1 MININLS
8 FFIGL
13 SKIQLVS
20 NIKMISLIR
29 PLLLKFVNT
38 PQVKQLIIDLLTK
51 LADST
56 DNTVDDKAVVFIKNG
71 LFPGAKTSK

>member
-1 MININLS
+1 M
-8 FFIGL
+8 
-13 SKIQLVS
+13 V
-20 NIKMISLIR
+20 SLIR
-29 PLLLKFVNT
+29 PLLFKFVNT

-71 LFPGAKTSK
+71 LFPGSKPSK

>member
-20 NIKMISLIR
+20 NIKMIALIR
-29 PLLLKFVNT
+29 PLLFKFVNT

-71 LFPGAKTSK
+71 LFPGAKQSK

>member
-20 NIKMISLIR
+20 NIKMIALIR
-29 PLLLKFVNT
+29 PLLFKFVNT

>member
-1 MININLS
+1 M
-8 FFIGL
+8 
-13 SKIQLVS
+13 V
-20 NIKMISLIR
+20 SLIR
-29 PLLLKFVNT
+29 PLLFKFVNT

-71 LFPGAKTSK
+71 LFPGAKQAK

>member
-8 FFIGL
+8 FSIGL

-29 PLLLKFVNT
+29 PLLFKFVNT

>member
-8 FFIGL
+8 FSIGL
-13 SKIQLVS
+13 SKINLVS
-20 NIKMISLIR
+20 TDQMIALIR
-29 PLLLKFVNT
+29 PLLFKFVNT

>member
-20 NIKMISLIR
+20 NIKMIALIR
-29 PLLLKFVNT
+29 PLLFKFVNT

-71 LFPGAKTSK
+71 LFPGAKQAK

>member
-13 SKIQLVS
+13 SKINLVS
-20 NIKMISLIR
+20 TDQMIALIR
-29 PLLLKFVNT
+29 PLLFKFVNT

-71 LFPGAKTSK
+71 LFPGGKQAK

>member
-29 PLLLKFVNT
+29 PLLFKFVNT

>member
-1 MININLS
+1 MKNINLS
-8 FFIGL
+8 FSIGL

-29 PLLLKFVNT
+29 PLLFKFVNT

>member
-20 NIKMISLIR
+20 NIKMIALIR
-29 PLLLKFVNT
+29 PLLFKFVNT
-38 PQVKQLIIDLLTK
+38 PQVKQLIVDLLTK

>member
-1 MININLS
+1 MIA
-8 FFIGL
+8 
-13 SKIQLVS
+13 
-20 NIKMISLIR
+20 LIR
-29 PLLLKFVNT
+29 PLLFKFVNT

-71 LFPGAKTSK
+71 LFPGGNQAK